1 MLTSTQ
7 TLIAHHLQAFSEG
20 VDALM
25 QDFTEESVV
34 MTRDASYRGL
44 AEIRRFYTDLIDGLP
59 EGFEEAEET
68 TRSEIDGEVAF
79 LVWHARPWYPFCSDT
94 FVVRDGKIAYQ
105 TFTAY
110 IRSQ

>member
-7 TLIAHHLQAFSEG
+7 TVIDHHLQAFSEG

-25 QDFTEESVV
+25 EDFTDESVV
-34 MTRDASYRGL
+34 MTRDATYRGL

-59 EGFEEAEET
+59 DGFEEAEET

-79 LVWHARPWYPFCSDT
+79 LLWHARPWYPFCSDT
-94 FVVRDGKIAYQ
+94 FVIRDGKITYQ
-105 TFTAY
+105 TFAAHTG
-110 IRSQ
+110 RQ